1 MLCKVNN
8 VCIGIMEGTNTV
20 EKGTIRAEVIKQNI
34 VKNGQPERS
43 RGLILEVIALKGHE
57 LRL

>member
-1 MLCKVNN
+1 
-8 VCIGIMEGTNTV
+8 MEGTNTV